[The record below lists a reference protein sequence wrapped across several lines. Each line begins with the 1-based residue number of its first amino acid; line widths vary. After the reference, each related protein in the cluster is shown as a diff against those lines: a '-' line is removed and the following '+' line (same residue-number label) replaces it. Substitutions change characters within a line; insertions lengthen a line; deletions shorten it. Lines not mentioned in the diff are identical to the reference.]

1 MITYGIPS
9 LFYFVLKY
17 FFKISQITNLVE
29 KENQNHTFKFLSK
42 STNSIQ
48 LPLHL
53 KFPEF
58 SQTLSPIRPLI
69 EFNYGFLLTFYKL
82 CHFMEYPF
90 KKKKDLCVLLY
101 YDF

>member
-58 SQTLSPIRPLI
+58 SQTLSPIRPPYRIQLWI
-69 EFNYGFLLTFYKL
+69 PPNFLQTMPLYG
-82 CHFMEYPF
+82 
-90 KKKKDLCVLLY
+90 VSI
-101 YDF
+101 